1 MVTAMELLGFMVLL
15 GVPLGYLALQL
26 RLLRRW
32 RGGWRLAAGAP
43 LPIWLIWVARFAWDT
58 TLDPTSH
65 NLFPFEILIGA
76 AAALLYLAVL
86 AGIRFAAEAMG
97 SGQRRP

>member
-1 MVTAMELLGFMVLL
+1 MLAAMELLGFAVLL
-15 GVPLGYLALQL
+15 GLPLGYLVLQT

-32 RGGWRLAAGAP
+32 HSGWRLAAAAP
-43 LPIWLIWVARFAWDT
+43 LPFWLMWAARFAWDT

-76 AAALLYLAVL
+76 AAALLYLAIL
-86 AGIRFAAEAMG
+86 ATVRRAAELVG
-97 SGQRRP
+97 VGLRRP

>member
-1 MVTAMELLGFMVLL
+1 MELLGFVVLL

-32 RGGWRLAAGAP
+32 PGWWRLAAGAP
-43 LPIWLIWVARFAWDT
+43 LPIWLMWVARFAWDT

-86 AGIRFAAEAMG
+86 AGARLAARAIG
-97 SGQRRP
+97 AGQSQP

>member
-1 MVTAMELLGFMVLL
+1 MLAAMELLGFAVLL
-15 GVPLGYLALQL
+15 GLPLGYLVLQT

-32 RGGWRLAAGAP
+32 HSGWRLAAAAP
-43 LPIWLIWVARFAWDT
+43 LPFWLMWAARFAWDT

-76 AAALLYLAVL
+76 AAALLYLVVL
-86 AGIRFAAEAMG
+86 AGARLSAQAVG
-97 SGQRRP
+97 LGQRCP

>member
-1 MVTAMELLGFMVLL
+1 MELLGFAILL
-15 GVPLGYLALQL
+15 GVPLGYLALQA
-26 RLLRRW
+26 RLLHRGH
-32 RGGWRLAAGAP
+32 GGWRLAAGAP
-43 LPIWLIWVARFAWDT
+43 LPIWLMWIARFAWDT

-86 AGIRFAAEAMG
+86 AGLRLAADAMEVG
-97 SGQRRP
+97 RRP

>member
-1 MVTAMELLGFMVLL
+1 MAAMELLGFVVLL
-15 GVPLGYLALQL
+15 GVPLGYLALQV

-32 RGGWRLAAGAP
+32 HGGWRLAAAAP
-43 LPIWLIWVARFAWDT
+43 LPFWLVWAARFAWDPT
-58 TLDPTSH
+58 VDPTSH

-86 AGIRFAAEAMG
+86 AGARLAAEATG
-97 SGQRRP
+97 AGQRRP

>member
-1 MVTAMELLGFMVLL
+1 M
-15 GVPLGYLALQL
+15 
-26 RLLRRW
+26 
-32 RGGWRLAAGAP
+32 
-43 LPIWLIWVARFAWDT
+43 WVARFAWDT

-86 AGIRFAAEAMG
+86 AGARLAARAIG
-97 SGQRRP
+97 AGQSQP